1 MSDSTKSKPDNL
13 WTQPTAPPPPM
24 FVGEKERDLVKQI
37 NDEIIENVVGQQ
49 ILYFPIDM
57 EASNFHSLYG
67 EAIKKTFLPPIRIYA
82 LVVWEGSNQTSE
94 KYGIDRVANITVHM
108 HQRRLTEDQ
117 DLFARI
123 GDYVQYEKQHYE
135 IVKLSQPRRL
145 FGQDNK
151 QVEVVATCRKAREG
165 LFDAS

>member
-1 MSDSTKSKPDNL
+1 MSDRSNR
-13 WTQPTAPPPPM
+13 WTQPNTPPPPL
-24 FVGEKERDLVKQI
+24 FVGQAERNFVKQI
-37 NDEIIENVVGQQ
+37 NDEIIENIVGQQ

-67 EAIKKTFLPPIRIYA
+67 ESIKKTFLPPIRIYA
-82 LVVWEGSNQTSE
+82 LVTWEGSNQTSE
-94 KYGIDRVANITVHM
+94 KYGIDRVANITVHF

-151 QVEVVATCRKAREG
+151 QVEIVATCRKAREG